1 MLNETFCVIFKHR
14 VYTLENGFFTI
25 KTVWPARLLGIVEY
39 FTSLRP

>member
-1 MLNETFCVIFKHR
+1 MLNETISVIFKH
-14 VYTLENGFFTI
+14 LENGFFTI